1 MTDSD
6 DTYVNGVL
14 VGQTAYQYPPRKYQ
28 IPEGLLQEGENELL
42 IRLVCRSGRG
52 RLTPGPG
59 KVYRVFNAQG
69 VVELAGTWEFR
80 ISCRMDRPAPEQTF
94 ISWMPTG
101 LYHGMLHP
109 CQNYTVKG
117 ILWYQGESNDKRP
130 RSYGRLLKKLICS
143 WRKEWG
149 QERLPFLIVQLPGFE
164 IDLTEDGSWPMIRQ
178 AQQRTGLQAKGLI
191 HCPLP
196 GHALCQSLDFIQ
208 TCSHQL
214 QTPVVLHAA
223 PSSLLHQFSKED
235 RLTLSCLRL
244 EEESVLG

>member
-1 MTDSD
+1 MERSSRILLLLGPQRQNGWQVALSLGHRMSKTLPVELYSDGVPFRPADSRF
-6 DTYVNGVL
+6 YSHRCSHW
-14 VGQTAYQYPPRKYQ
+14 ACPPLR
-28 IPEGLLQEGENELL
+28 PVAL
-42 IRLVCRSGRG
+42 ID
-52 RLTPGPG
+52 
-59 KVYRVFNAQG
+59 AQG
-69 VVELAGTWEFR
+69 SQGVRQLDQWAAPLKEHGYELYLLVYPF
-80 ISCRMDRPAPEQTF
+80 SPPADTPRQT
-94 ISWMPTG
+94 
-101 LYHGMLHP
+101 
-109 CQNYTVKG
+109 V
-117 ILWYQGESNDKRP
+117 
-130 RSYGRLLKKLICS
+130 RL
-143 WRKEWG
+143 
-149 QERLPFLIVQLPGFE
+149 
-164 IDLTEDGSWPMIRQ
+164 IRQ